1 MKKKDLIG
9 YASELENLKRKE
21 ILLPKSFDNKFC
33 GFEIEA
39 SVTENTKN
47 KMQDEY
53 KEILISERSISK
65 GIGVEIST
73 HPFLINEKS
82 ISNLKEL
89 SNSLKKYK
97 AIFDVASFQI
107 NLDTIYKNDSELKN
121 FLLFLAAYD
130 DILFYFYMGNDSDLR
145 KSFFKYSNTIGYFA
159 KEYIDKYMTKEE
171 FISSIRSKNLELALK
186 NNNKILEF
194 RGPNSTFEFDLW
206 INYLITFS
214 YMMDYV
220 KNNELNINTITKYL
234 DKFDLFK
241 ISSVNYNL
249 DKATEFVNMIFKND
263 EDKIYFFKQY
273 LEKEKVKRII
283 YQK

>member
-1 MKKKDLIG
+1 
-9 YASELENLKRKE
+9 
-21 ILLPKSFDNKFC
+21 
-33 GFEIEA
+33 
-39 SVTENTKN
+39 
-47 KMQDEY
+47 MQDEY

-107 NLDTIYKNDSELKN
+107 NLDTIYKNDSEHLTFTKKDEKGIDGFDGSKQERN
-121 FLLFLAAYD
+121 INAKFKD
-130 DILFYFYMGNDSDLR
+130 GKV
-145 KSFFKYSNTIGYFA
+145 KS
-159 KEYIDKYMTKEE
+159 
-171 FISSIRSKNLELALK
+171 
-186 NNNKILEF
+186 
-194 RGPNSTFEFDLW
+194 NSTFEFDLW